1 MLLILIGSGVLIF
14 IVILYTILRVLS
26 EYERGV
32 IFTLGRFSGVK
43 GPGLIIVIPLIQR
56 MVRVDLRLRVLD
68 VPTQDVISRDNVS
81 VHVNAVIYYRVVDPE
96 RAIID
101 VENFTMATSQF
112 AQTTLRSVLGQHELD
127 EMLAERDK
135 LNRDIQIILDEQTDA
150 WGIKVAN
157 VELKHVDLEESM
169 IRAIA
174 KQAEAERMRR
184 AKVID
189 ADGEA
194 QAAEKFLEAGKKLSA
209 VPEAMQIRYLTTL
222 TEIASERATTII
234 FPVPMKFGELFKGL
248 GLGGGGGGSG
258 SGDGGQEDG
267 GVIEG
272 KDKNPVGQD

>member
-1 MLLILIGSGVLIF
+1 MPWILTASGVVAVIA
-14 IVILYTILRVLS
+14 ILYMILRILS

-43 GPGLIIVIPLIQR
+43 GPGLIIVIPVIQR
-56 MVRVDLRLRVLD
+56 MVRVDLRMRVLD

-96 RAIID
+96 RAIIH

-135 LNRDIQIILDEQTDA
+135 LNTDIQVILDEQTDA

-184 AKVID
+184 AKIID

-194 QAAEKFLEAGKKLSA
+194 QAAQKFLEAGEKLSA
-209 VPEAMQIRYLTTL
+209 VPEAMQLRYLTTL
-222 TEIASERATTII
+222 TEIASEKTSTII
-234 FPVPMKFGELFKGL
+234 FPFPIKLGEMLKGL
-248 GLGGGGGGSG
+248 GFGGGDGDSDRKGPPAIEEEGDDPSG
-258 SGDGGQEDG
+258 PD
-267 GVIEG
+267 
-272 KDKNPVGQD
+272 